1 MKRIYLLLI
10 TLIVFGQTISAQND
24 RKLLKMTDGKSYF
37 ELKYDEKG
45 RLIESVEYIA
55 DDDLKRS
62 SKYAYSNDKVVQ
74 TFYEMKISKIKISEQ
89 TVLQNNRVVSEK
101 IKLNSI

>member
-24 RKLLKMTDGKSYF
+24 KKLLKITNDNSYF

-45 RLIESVEYIA
+45 RIIESVE
-55 DDDLKRS
+55 
-62 SKYAYSNDKVVQ
+62 
-74 TFYEMKISKIKISEQ
+74 
-89 TVLQNNRVVSEK
+89 
-101 IKLNSI
+101 